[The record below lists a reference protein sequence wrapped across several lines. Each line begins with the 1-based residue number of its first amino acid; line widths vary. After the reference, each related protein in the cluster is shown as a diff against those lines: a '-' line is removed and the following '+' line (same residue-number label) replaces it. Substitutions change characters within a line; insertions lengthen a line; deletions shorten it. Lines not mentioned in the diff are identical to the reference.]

1 MALFPN
7 WNPENPHLVTA
18 IDNGLKSLENA
29 DLSTDASKTA
39 VKNIKALNALK
50 KERIS
55 PNTVL
60 TVASSAVLT
69 ISLVA
74 FEKHHVITTKA
85 PQVLGRL
92 FK

>member
-1 MALFPN
+1 MTI
-7 WNPENPHLVTA
+7 NPDNEHLIAA

-29 DLSTDASKTA
+29 DLSTDASKVA
-39 VKNIKALNALK
+39 VENIVKLNALK

-55 PNTVL
+55 PNTILTAATSAVL
-60 TVASSAVLT
+60 TVAI
-69 ISLVA
+69 IS

-85 PQVLGRL
+85 PQILGRL